1 MFNLWHLRNK
11 KTSKQKTATTLACLA
26 PLLLVQILGI
36 GAGWAPTKTVR
47 KNIKLYRSVGEYIL
61 LMEEILY
68 PLICSLS
75 RYLQGLYVPGG
86 AGFLPSTVA
95 VFCSSFPSHFSLF
108 AFLFIWHF
116 LLKEFSYQERN
127 GMEVKSSIL
136 DNPVNRGRYYVMFWL
151 RSEYNNDTCFR
162 IYRIKGAVCLF
173 SI

>member
-36 GAGWAPTKTVR
+36 GAGWAPTKTLR

-116 LLKEFSYQERN
+116 CWKNSLTRN
-127 GMEVKSSIL
+127 GTEWKW
-136 DNPVNRGRYYVMFWL
+136 NPPFWTTL
-151 RSEYNNDTCFR
+151 WTGGGTTSCFD
-162 IYRIKGAVCLF
+162 
-173 SI
+173 